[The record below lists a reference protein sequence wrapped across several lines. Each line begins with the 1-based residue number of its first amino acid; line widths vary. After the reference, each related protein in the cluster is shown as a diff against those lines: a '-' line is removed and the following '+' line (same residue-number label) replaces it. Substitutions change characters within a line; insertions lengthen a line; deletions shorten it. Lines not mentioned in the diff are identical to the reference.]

1 MHAFVCDAAW
11 RLGMLH
17 AVVYRIM
24 HGKGA
29 TPTMAGNKL
38 HHIRKLRST
47 PFTPFLSVQEP
58 AVFSRRTSVA
68 WRIRALI
75 TVGYQLRRV
84 RPTRL

>member
-29 TPTMAGNKL
+29 THTMAGNIL

-47 PFTPFLSVQEP
+47 PFLSVHEP
-58 AVFSRRTSVA
+58 AVFSRRISVA
-68 WRIRALI
+68 WQTRALI
-75 TVGYQLRRV
+75 TVGYQFRARQARSV
-84 RPTRL
+84 PA